1 MDTNIVMALISA
13 GAALLGSVIG
23 ASATIMATILNK
35 KMQEKGKVTL
45 YMRHV
50 ASNSGKNWGY
60 YQGSR
65 GMYFRVPLWVD
76 VINECGIPRIIRDI
90 NLYAYKE
97 GKEVKEFTQIQRI
110 GDGENAFKF
119 GENEAYTLVIPERSS
134 KRYNLEFMLRKNDI
148 NTKEQEFDQL
158 VVMYFDEKNRKYVY
172 NLEKI
177 NICWKVGE
185 LENGKGWIRLREP
198 LNKK

>member
-13 GAALLGSVIG
+13 GAALLGYVIG

-148 NTKEQEFDQL
+148 NTEEQEFDQL

-185 LENGKGWIRLREP
+185 LKNRKEWIQLRE
-198 LNKK
+198 LI